1 MYENLKNKTV
11 LYIEDDQFI
20 REQTSSLLNVVFGNV
35 HIAENGQEGLSLFSE
50 HSNSIDA
57 IVTDINMPI
66 LTGIQMCKKLRSS
79 REFNTPI
86 IGVSAYSDDDN
97 MLNESKDL
105 FTMYLR
111 KPIEIKDLIDSIE
124 EVITG

>member
-20 REQTSSLLNVVFGNV
+20 REQTASLLNVVFENV
-35 HIAENGQEGLSLFSE
+35 LTANNGEEGLQLFSK
-50 HSNSIDA
+50 NSEKIHA

-66 LTGIQMCKKLRSS
+66 LTGIQMSKELKSDTN
-79 REFNTPI
+79 FNTPI

-97 MLNESKDL
+97 MLNEANDL
-105 FTMYLR
+105 FTLYLR
-111 KPIEIKDLIDSIE
+111 KPIEIKDLIDAIE
-124 EVITG
+124 EVIL

>member
-20 REQTSSLLNVVFGNV
+20 REQTASLLNVVFENV
-35 HIAENGQEGLSLFSE
+35 LTANNGEEGLQLFSK
-50 HSNSIDA
+50 NSEKIHA

-66 LTGIQMCKKLRSS
+66 LTGIQMSKELKSDTN
-79 REFNTPI
+79 FNTPI

-97 MLNESKDL
+97 MLSEANDL
-105 FTMYLR
+105 FTLYLR
-111 KPIEIKDLIDSIE
+111 KPIEIKDLIDAIE
-124 EVITG
+124 EVIL

>member
-11 LYIEDDQFI
+11 LYIEDDKFI

-35 HIAENGQEGLSLFSE
+35 HTAENGQEGLTLFKE
-50 HSNSIDA
+50 HSSNIDA
-57 IVTDINMPI
+57 IITDINMPI
-66 LTGIQMCKKLRSS
+66 LTGIQMCKELRSCS
-79 REFNTPI
+79 SFDTPI

-97 MLNESKDL
+97 MLNESKNL
-105 FTMYLR
+105 FTLYVR